1 MKCNCTASLQ
11 IHMSIYK
18 TTILDKNL
26 GFFHLAHFLPESH
39 VPADAAQLSAA
50 PGCHLAH
57 GHQPVTLQPLL
68 SSGRDHWDH
77 SGTASTPQSLCQS
90 NCGKTKDWKI
100 IQTIAVRRPGIPLH
114 WVDLPSRT
122 ERLTH
127 SLVNQVLVLKASWHS
142 SSWWK
147 PTAQTVINFQLKKER
162 AVLSKLLFLSLKN
175 KDWLA
180 TSNWSAEPFPPL
192 SRNNSTIRRCET
204 WNMINCSCSVFF
216 FFLLH
221 WLWGA
226 GAQNLLSEGDF
237 DYIDYIFE
245 YIVLPVNMHK

>member
-26 GFFHLAHFLPESH
+26 GFFHLAHFLPKSH

-127 SLVNQVLVLKASWHS
+127 ILVNQVLVLKASWHS

-147 PTAQTVINFQLKKER
+147 PTAQTVINFQLKEER
-162 AVLSKLLFLSLKN
+162 AVLSKLLFLSLK
-175 KDWLA
+175 K
-180 TSNWSAEPFPPL
+180 
-192 SRNNSTIRRCET
+192 
-204 WNMINCSCSVFF
+204 
-216 FFLLH
+216 
-221 WLWGA
+221 
-226 GAQNLLSEGDF
+226 
-237 DYIDYIFE
+237 
-245 YIVLPVNMHK
+245 